1 MTHQGPGR
9 ELRASPGKEAAGEV
23 LRRCEAQLEGTV
35 EAEGGTCLCGHK
47 KMKKKRQHL
56 SFIGCFQVTI
66 KLTRAWRDV

>member
-47 KMKKKRQHL
+47 NEKKRQHL
-56 SFIGCFQVTI
+56 SFIGRFKMTI
-66 KLTRAWRDV
+66 KLTRARRDV